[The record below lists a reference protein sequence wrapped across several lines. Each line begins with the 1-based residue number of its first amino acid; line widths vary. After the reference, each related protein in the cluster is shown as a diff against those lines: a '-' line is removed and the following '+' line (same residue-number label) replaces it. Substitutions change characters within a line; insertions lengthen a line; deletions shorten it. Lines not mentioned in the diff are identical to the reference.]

1 MKSIRFLVLSFL
13 VGLLIIV
20 VGPDAKSISR
30 SSTDWGYNGATGPSS
45 WGELSSEFAT
55 CKQGLQQS
63 PVDLKSTASA
73 NLPPIEFNYKY
84 TPFKVINNGHTLQV
98 EYAPGSS
105 IALAGKQYELLQ
117 FHFHAPSEH
126 SIDGKTYPIEA
137 HLVHKSQDGKLA
149 VIGIF
154 MKEGRENS
162 FIQAL
167 WSNLPE
173 SEGENQ
179 VRGISINASAMPP
192 ANKSY
197 YNYPGS
203 LTTPPC
209 SEGVNWIVLKTP
221 IEVSQ
226 EQIDAFKSIYNGNA
240 RPVQPLNSREIQVN

>member
-1 MKSIRFLVLSFL
+1 MKSIRFLLLSFL

-20 VGPDAKSISR
+20 VVSCAKSISPKAA
-30 SSTDWGYNGATGPSS
+30 DWGYNGPAGPSN

-55 CKQGLQQS
+55 CQQGKQQS
-63 PVDLKSTASA
+63 PVDIKSTTSA

-98 EYAPGSS
+98 EYEPGSS
-105 IALAGKQYELLQ
+105 IKIGGKRYELLQ

-137 HLVHKSQDGKLA
+137 HLVHKSQDGELA
-149 VIGIF
+149 VLGIF
-154 MKEGRENS
+154 MQSGRENS

-173 SEGENQ
+173 EQGENQ
-179 VRGISINASAMPP
+179 VRGISVNASAMPP
-192 ANKSY
+192 VNKSY

-209 SEGVNWIVLKTP
+209 SEGVNWIVFKTP
-221 IEVSQ
+221 IEVSPG
-226 EQIDAFKSIYNGNA
+226 QIDAFKSIYNGNA
-240 RPVQPLNSREIQVN
+240 RPVQPLNGRNIQDN